1 MKSVSKLQYLVIGS
15 SVILFVLL
23 FIANKK
29 PEKKADEQMPGK
41 RNAEALVDIKT
52 FVDAQIS
59 VMPDSLKKAFS
70 TLEKNT
76 KDTTGLNVTID
87 FFNKRGMPIPAAYYC
102 EKKSELVNTAP
113 SYFEAGNRYFYAVR
127 FVRDKNQAG
136 GIYQSAMRCYE
147 NALQKNS
154 SYTEAKIQ
162 LASCYVEGSQDP
174 MKGITMLK
182 EIEKTDS
189 ANIQVQMVLGSF
201 AIKSGQLD
209 KAEARYLKVLK
220 LKPEYLEAYLFL
232 ADVYEKKGEKKKIIE
247 TLEKYLSLTP
257 DKEIKEE
264 IKKYIEQLKKT
275 NV

>member
-1 MKSVSKLQYLVIGS
+1 MKSVSKLQYLIIGS
-15 SVILFVLL
+15 SILLFVLL

-29 PEKKADEQMPGK
+29 PEKKAEELMPGK
-41 RNAEALVDIKT
+41 PNAAAVVDVKT

-59 VMPDSLKKAFS
+59 VMPDSLKKMYG

-76 KDTTGLNVTID
+76 KDTTGINAVVT
-87 FFNKRGMPIPAAYYC
+87 FFNTHSMPVPAAWYYQ
-102 EKKSELVNTAP
+102 KKSELLNTTKAW
-113 SYFEAGNRYFYAVR
+113 FDAGNRYFYSVR
-127 FVRDKNQAG
+127 FVRDKNQSASL
-136 GIYQSAMRCYE
+136 YQSAMRCYE
-147 NALQKNS
+147 KSLEKDPANI
-154 SYTEAKIQ
+154 EAKIQ

-182 EIEKTDS
+182 EVEKNDS
-189 ANIQVQMVLGSF
+189 NNIQVQMVLGGF
-201 AIKSGQLD
+201 AVKSGQLD

-232 ADVYEKKGEKKKIIE
+232 ADVYERKADKKKTIE

-264 IKKYIEQLKKT
+264 IKKYIDQLKKT